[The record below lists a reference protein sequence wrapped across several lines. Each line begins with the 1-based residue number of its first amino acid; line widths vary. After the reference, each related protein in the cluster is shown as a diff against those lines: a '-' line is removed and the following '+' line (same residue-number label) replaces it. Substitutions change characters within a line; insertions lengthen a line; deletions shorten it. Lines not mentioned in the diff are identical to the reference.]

1 MKMQVINSNLYLK
14 LNENAN
20 FILLTLSILLL
31 IVLFIVAAVITI

>member
-1 MKMQVINSNLYLK
+1 MKLHVSNSELYLK